1 MCQSLKE
8 NHLFAFFFK
17 INDLAILQITFA
29 EFSARDLFL
38 NEVFFTLKK
47 IKLIPSVKINL
58 TVYETGFLPIL
69 QTHYY
74 MFYKKKKDDRVK

>member
-38 NEVFFTLKK
+38 N
-47 IKLIPSVKINL
+47 
-58 TVYETGFLPIL
+58 
-69 QTHYY
+69 
-74 MFYKKKKDDRVK
+74 